1 MQSSCNAPRE
11 RGSRLALERGETN
24 MDNLEGVL
32 KGQKIA
38 YFSMEIGLTSEIPT
52 YAGGLGTLAGDA
64 IRSSA
69 DLKLPLVAV
78 TLISKRNYFR
88 QKLDANGRQSEQPR
102 EWNPEKL
109 LVLLPNEVYVQ
120 IEGRTVKVKA
130 WLYKYKSVTGGVVP
144 VIFLDTDHDGNTPE
158 DREITFYLYGGNE
171 RYRLKQEA
179 ILGFAGVRMLDAL
192 GFRVRKYHMNEGHSS
207 FLSVE
212 LLRKFGMDAEKVREL
227 CVFTTHTPV
236 EAGHDKFNYGL
247 VSEVIETV
255 DVTLLKQYGGAE
267 VLNMTCLA
275 LNLSNYVNGVAKR
288 HQEIS
293 SKMFAGY
300 EIHAVTNGVHSYT
313 WTGESYRKVYD
324 KYLPG
329 WAIEPELL
337 AKVDIIPDCEI
348 WAAHEEQKQILIDY
362 ANLTAGSSLSS
373 DVFTLGFARRATEY
387 KRPTLLFSN
396 LERLRAI
403 SEKGKVQA
411 IFAGKAHPRDEGG
424 KKLIEQIYS
433 FGKQLKGDVEIVYL
447 EDYSMDTAAKMV
459 GGVDVWLNTPHRPME
474 ASGTSGMKAAHNG
487 VINFSVLDGWWAEG
501 WIENLTGWA
510 IGPHSSE
517 SDNAETTL
525 KEAEDLYN
533 KLEYVITP
541 MFYDRRDEW
550 VKLMKNSIGK
560 IAYYFNSHR
569 MMRRYVIDAYL

>member
-1 MQSSCNAPRE
+1 
-11 RGSRLALERGETN
+11 
-24 MDNLEGVL
+24 MDELEGVL

-38 YFSMEIGLTSEIPT
+38 YFSMEVGLISEIPT

-88 QKLDANGRQSEQPR
+88 QKLDQNGRQTEQPH
-102 EWNPEKL
+102 EWSPERFMT
-109 LVLLPNEVYVQ
+109 LVPNEVHVQ
-120 IEGRTVKVKA
+120 IEGRSVKVKA
-130 WLYKYKSVTGGVVP
+130 WLYKYQSVTGGLVP
-144 VIFLDTDHDGNTPE
+144 VLFLDTDFEGNTSE

-179 ILGFAGVRMLDAL
+179 ILGFGGVRMLDAL
-192 GFRVRKYHMNEGHSS
+192 GFKVRKFHMNEGHSS
-207 FLSVE
+207 LLAVE
-212 LLRKFGMDAEKVREL
+212 LLRKNGADPEKVKEL

-236 EAGHDKFNYGL
+236 EAGHDKFSYDM
-247 VSEVIETV
+247 VAEVLGEG
-255 DVTLLKQYGGAE
+255 DLATLEEYGGGDR
-267 VLNMTCLA
+267 LNMTCLA

-300 EIHAVTNGVHSYT
+300 EIHSVTNGVHSFT
-313 WTGESYRKVYD
+313 WTGKSFRKIFD

-348 WAAHEEQKQILIDY
+348 SQAHEEQKKILIDY
-362 ANLTAGSSLSS
+362 TNQTTNANLST
-373 DVFTLGFARRATEY
+373 DDFTVGFARRATEY

-396 LERLRAI
+396 LDRLRAI
-403 SEKGKVQA
+403 SRSGKFQV
-411 IFAGKAHPRDEGG
+411 IFGGKAHPRDDGG
-424 KKLIEQIYS
+424 KRLIEQIYS
-433 FGKQLKGDVEIVYL
+433 YAKQLKEDIEIVYL
-447 EDYSMDTAAKMV
+447 EDYSMDIAAKMV
-459 GGVDVWLNTPHRPME
+459 SGVDIWLNTPLRPME

-487 VINFSVLDGWWAEG
+487 VINLSVLDGWWMEG
-501 WIENLTGWA
+501 WIENLTGWS
-510 IGPHSSE
+510 IGPANVE
-517 SDNAETTL
+517 NLINQALFD
-525 KEAEDLYN
+525 KEADDLYN
-533 KLEYVITP
+533 KLEYVIIP
-541 MFYDRRDEW
+541 MFYERHDEW
-550 VKLMKNSIGK
+550 IKMMKNSIGK

-569 MMRRYVIDAYL
+569 MMRRYVTDAYL

>member
-1 MQSSCNAPRE
+1 VQSSSNALRE
-11 RGSRLALERGETN
+11 RGSRLALERGETS

-38 YFSMEIGLTSEIPT
+38 YFSMEVGLTSEIPT

-78 TLISKRNYFR
+78 TLISKRNYFK

-120 IEGRTVKVKA
+120 IEGRAVKVKA

-212 LLRKFGMDAEKVREL
+212 LLHKFGMDAEKVREL

-236 EAGHDKFNYGL
+236 ESGHDKFNYGL
-247 VSEVIETV
+247 VSEVLETV
-255 DVTLLKQYGGAE
+255 DVTLLKQYGGPE
-267 VLNMTCLA
+267 LLNMTCLA

-396 LERLRAI
+396 LERLRKI
-403 SEKGKVQA
+403 SQKGKVQA

-459 GGVDVWLNTPHRPME
+459 GGVDVWLNTPLRPME

-533 KLEYVITP
+533 KLEYIITP

-550 VKLMKNSIGK
+550 LKLMKNSIGK

>member
-1 MQSSCNAPRE
+1 
-11 RGSRLALERGETN
+11 
-24 MDNLEGVL
+24 MDGLEGVL

-38 YFSMEIGLTSEIPT
+38 YFSMEVGLTSDIPT

-88 QKLDANGRQSEQPR
+88 QKLDQDGRQTEQPR
-102 EWNPEKL
+102 EWNPEKFMAL
-109 LVLLPNEVYVQ
+109 APNEVHVQ
-120 IEGRTVKVKA
+120 IEGRSVKVKA
-130 WLYKYKSVTGGVVP
+130 WVYKYQSVTGGIVP
-144 VIFLDTDHDGNTPE
+144 VLFLDTDCDGNTSE

-171 RYRLKQEA
+171 SYRLKQEA
-179 ILGFAGVRMLDAL
+179 ILGFGGVRMLDAL
-192 GFRVRKYHMNEGHSS
+192 GFKVRKYHMNEGHSS
-207 FLSVE
+207 LLAVE
-212 LLRKFGMDAEKVREL
+212 LLRKNDSNPEKVREL
-227 CVFTTHTPV
+227 CIFTTHTPV
-236 EAGHDKFNYGL
+236 DAGHDKFNYDL
-247 VSEVIETV
+247 V
-255 DVTLLKQYGGAE
+255 AE
-267 VLNMTCLA
+267 VLGMGDLDTLKEYGSCDRLNMTCLA

-300 EIHAVTNGVHSYT
+300 EIHAVTNGVHSFT
-313 WTGESYRKVYD
+313 WTGEYFRKIYD
-324 KYLPG
+324 QYLPG

-348 WAAHEEQKQILIDY
+348 WHAHEEQKQILIDY
-362 ANLTAGSSLSS
+362 TNQATDANLST
-373 DVFTLGFARRATEY
+373 DIFTIGFARRATEY

-396 LERLRAI
+396 LDRLRAI
-403 SEKGKVQA
+403 SRKGKFQV

-433 FGKQLKGDVEIVYL
+433 YAKQLKEDIEIVYL
-447 EDYSMDTAAKMV
+447 EDYSMGIAAKMV
-459 GGVDVWLNTPHRPME
+459 SGVDVWLNTPLRPME

-487 VINFSVLDGWWAEG
+487 VINLSVLDGWWMEG
-501 WIENLTGWA
+501 WMENLTGWS
-510 IGPHSSE
+510 IGPANVE
-517 SDNAETTL
+517 NLDNQTL
-525 KEAEDLYN
+525 FKKEADDLYN

-541 MFYDRRDEW
+541 MFYERHDEW
-550 VKLMKNSIGK
+550 IKMMKNSIGK

-569 MMRRYVIDAYL
+569 MMRRYVTDAYL

>member
-1 MQSSCNAPRE
+1 MNE
-11 RGSRLALERGETN
+11 
-24 MDNLEGVL
+24 LEGVL

-38 YFSMEIGLTSEIPT
+38 YFSMEVGLTSEIPT

-88 QKLDANGRQSEQPR
+88 QKLDQNGRQSEQAR
-102 EWNPEKL
+102 EWDPEKYMA
-109 LVLLPNEVYVQ
+109 LLPNQVFVQ
-120 IEGRTVKVKA
+120 IEGRDVKVKA
-130 WLYKYKSVTGGVVP
+130 WLYKYQSVTGGVVP
-144 VIFLDTDHDGNTPE
+144 VLFLDTDFDGNTSE

-171 RYRLKQEA
+171 KYRLKQEA
-179 ILGFAGVRMLDAL
+179 ILGFGGVRMLEAL

-207 FLSVE
+207 LLAVE
-212 LLRKFGMDAEKVREL
+212 LLRKNGSDSEKVKEL

-236 EAGHDKFNYGL
+236 DAGHDKFSYDL
-247 VSEVIETV
+247 VEQIVGTV
-255 DVTLLKQYGGAE
+255 DLAILKEYGGCDR
-267 VLNMTCLA
+267 LNMTCLA

-300 EIHAVTNGVHSYT
+300 EIHAVTNGVHSFT
-313 WTGESYRKVYD
+313 WTGESYRKIFD
-324 KYLPG
+324 QYLPG

-337 AKVDIIPDCEI
+337 AKVDLIPDCEI
-348 WAAHEEQKQILIDY
+348 WQAHEEQKRILIDY
-362 ANLTAGSSLSS
+362 ANQATNANLSS
-373 DVFTLGFARRATEY
+373 DMFTLGFARRATEY
-387 KRPTLLFSN
+387 KRPALLFSN
-396 LERLRAI
+396 LARLRTI
-403 SEKGKVQA
+403 SRKGMFQV

-424 KKLIEQIYS
+424 KRLIEQIYS
-433 FGKQLKGDVEIVYL
+433 YAKQLKDDMEIVYL
-447 EDYSMDTAAKMV
+447 EDYSMSIASKMV
-459 GGVDVWLNTPHRPME
+459 GGVDVWLNTPLRPME

-487 VINFSVLDGWWAEG
+487 VLNFSVLDGWWIEG

-510 IGPHSSE
+510 IGPPNIDTL
-517 SDNAETTL
+517 DNQAL
-525 KEAEDLYN
+525 FQKEAEDIYN

-541 MFYDRRDEW
+541 MFYDRHDEW
-550 VKLMKNSIGK
+550 IKMMKNSIGK